1 MLHFQLLLRRRALA
15 AALACVFVS
24 LLSPSAAW
32 SQAWPSKTVKIVVPY
47 PAGGGTDVMARF
59 LAQKFSEMWGQSVVV
74 ENKGGAGGNIGADQV
89 AKSTPDG
96 YTLVMMPSNLSI
108 NPSLFDKTPWD
119 AVKDFSPIGTVAT
132 SPSMVGVSAGVP
144 ANSIRELI
152 ALAKAKP
159 GTLNYISCG
168 GGSPQHIAGEM
179 FNAMAGVQMQHV
191 PYKGCGAAIPD
202 AVAGVVQVLF
212 STVANMNPH
221 IKSGKLK
228 GFAVAGARRSELVPD
243 VPTVSEAGL
252 PGYNFDVWFGLL
264 APAKTPRDVIV
275 KINRDINTLLAQKDV
290 KERLQ
295 GQFYDVLPGTPEQ
308 FATLIEKDL
317 VRFGKVIRDVGIKPE
332 EGAGAWERSDSMWRA
347 GW

>member
-59 LAQKFSEMWGQSVVV
+59 LAQKFSEMWGQPVVV

-132 SPSMVGVSAGVP
+132 SPIMVGVSAGVP

-332 EGAGAWERSDSMWRA
+332 
-347 GW
+347 

>member
-1 MLHFQLLLRRRALA
+1 MLHFQLLPRRRALA

-32 SQAWPSKTVKIVVPY
+32 SQVWPSKTVKIVVPY

-59 LAQKFSEMWGQSVVV
+59 LAQKFSEMWGQPVVV

-132 SPSMVGVSAGVP
+132 SPIMVGVSAGVP

-275 KINRDINTLLAQKDV
+275 KINRDINSLLAQKEV

-295 GQFYDVLPGTPEQ
+295 GQFYDVMPGTPEQ

-317 VRFGKVIRDVGIKPE
+317 LRFGKVIRDVGIKPE
-332 EGAGAWERSDSMWRA
+332 
-347 GW
+347 

>member
-132 SPSMVGVSAGVP
+132 SPIMVGVSAGVP

-191 PYKGCGAAIPD
+191 PYKEG
-202 AVAGVVQVLF
+202 L
-212 STVANMNPH
+212 
-221 IKSGKLK
+221 
-228 GFAVAGARRSELVPD
+228 RRGDSRCRGWRG
-243 VPTVSEAGL
+243 AGL
-252 PGYNFDVWFGLL
+252 VQHGREHESTHQVGQVEGLCRGRRQ
-264 APAKTPRDVIV
+264 T
-275 KINRDINTLLAQKDV
+275 Q
-290 KERLQ
+290 
-295 GQFYDVLPGTPEQ
+295 
-308 FATLIEKDL
+308 
-317 VRFGKVIRDVGIKPE
+317 
-332 EGAGAWERSDSMWRA
+332 
-347 GW
+347 

>member
-1 MLHFQLLLRRRALA
+1 MLHFQLLPRRRALA

-132 SPSMVGVSAGVP
+132 SPIMVGVSAGVP

-159 GTLNYISCG
+159 GSLNYISCG

-275 KINRDINTLLAQKDV
+275 KVNRDINSLLAQKEV

-295 GQFYDVLPGTPEQ
+295 GQFYDVMPGTPEQ

-317 VRFGKVIRDVGIKPE
+317 LRFGKVIRDVGIKPE
-332 EGAGAWERSDSMWRA
+332 
-347 GW
+347 

>member
-1 MLHFQLLLRRRALA
+1 MLHFQLLPRRRALA

-59 LAQKFSEMWGQSVVV
+59 LAQKFSEMWGQPVVV

-132 SPSMVGVSAGVP
+132 SPIMVGVSAGVP

-275 KINRDINTLLAQKDV
+275 KINRDINSLLAQKDV

-295 GQFYDVLPGTPEQ
+295 GQFYDVMPGTPEQ

-317 VRFGKVIRDVGIKPE
+317 VRFGKVIRDVGIRPE
-332 EGAGAWERSDSMWRA
+332 
-347 GW
+347 

>member
-32 SQAWPSKTVKIVVPY
+32 SQAWPSRTVKIVVPY

-59 LAQKFSEMWGQSVVV
+59 LAQKFSEMWGQPVVV

-132 SPSMVGVSAGVP
+132 SPIMVGVSAGVP

-264 APAKTPRDVIV
+264 APAKTPRDIIL

-332 EGAGAWERSDSMWRA
+332 
-347 GW
+347 

>member
-132 SPSMVGVSAGVP
+132 SPIMVGVSAGVP

-191 PYKGCGAAIPD
+191 PYKGCGAAIPV

-332 EGAGAWERSDSMWRA
+332 
-347 GW
+347 

>member
-1 MLHFQLLLRRRALA
+1 MLHFQLLPRRRALA

-132 SPSMVGVSAGVP
+132 SPIMVGVSAGVP

-275 KINRDINTLLAQKDV
+275 KVNRDINSLLAQKEV

-295 GQFYDVLPGTPEQ
+295 GQFYDVMPGTPEQ

-317 VRFGKVIRDVGIKPE
+317 LRFGKVIRDVGIKPE
-332 EGAGAWERSDSMWRA
+332 
-347 GW
+347 

>member
-1 MLHFQLLLRRRALA
+1 MKTRLNMTRPRAFVAAVASLACVAAGLLAPA
-15 AALACVFVS
+15 AALA
-24 LLSPSAAW
+24 
-32 SQAWPSKTVKIVVPY
+32 QAWPAKSVKIIVPY
-47 PAGGGTDVMARF
+47 AAGGGTDVMARF
-59 LAQKFSEMWGQSVVV
+59 LAQKFSEMWGQPVVV

-89 AKSTPDG
+89 AKSAPDG

-119 AVKDFSPIGTVAT
+119 AVRDFSPIGTVAT
-132 SPSMVGVSAGVP
+132 SPIMVGVSAGVP

-221 IKSGKLK
+221 IKTGKLK

-264 APAKTPRDVIV
+264 APAKTPRDIIL
-275 KINRDINTLLAQKDV
+275 KINRDINTLLAQKEV

-295 GQFYDVLPGTPEQ
+295 GQFYDVMPGTPEQ

-317 VRFGKVIRDVGIKPE
+317 LRFGKVIRDVGIKPE
-332 EGAGAWERSDSMWRA
+332 
-347 GW
+347 

>member
-1 MLHFQLLLRRRALA
+1 MLHFQLLLSRRALA
-15 AALACVFVS
+15 AALVCVFVS

-132 SPSMVGVSAGVP
+132 SPIMVGVSAGVP

-332 EGAGAWERSDSMWRA
+332 
-347 GW
+347 

>member
-132 SPSMVGVSAGVP
+132 SPIMVGVSAGVP

-179 FNAMAGVQMQHV
+179 FNAMAGVQMLHV

-332 EGAGAWERSDSMWRA
+332 
-347 GW
+347 

>member
-1 MLHFQLLLRRRALA
+1 MLHFQLLPRRRALA

-32 SQAWPSKTVKIVVPY
+32 SQVWPSKTVKIVVPY

-59 LAQKFSEMWGQSVVV
+59 LAQKFSEMWGQPVVV

-132 SPSMVGVSAGVP
+132 SPIMVGVSAGVP

-159 GTLNYISCG
+159 GSLNYISCG

-275 KINRDINTLLAQKDV
+275 KVNRDINSLLAQKEV

-295 GQFYDVLPGTPEQ
+295 GQFYDVMPGTPEQ

-317 VRFGKVIRDVGIKPE
+317 LRFGKVIRDVGIKPE
-332 EGAGAWERSDSMWRA
+332 
-347 GW
+347 

>member
-1 MLHFQLLLRRRALA
+1 MLQSQWLLRRCTLA
-15 AALACVFVS
+15 AALACVFAS
-24 LLSPSAAW
+24 LLAPSAAW

-59 LAQKFSEMWGQSVVV
+59 LAQKFSEMWGQPVVV

-132 SPSMVGVSAGVP
+132 SPIMVGVSAGVP

-275 KINRDINTLLAQKDV
+275 KINRDINSLLAQKDV

-295 GQFYDVLPGTPEQ
+295 GQFYDVMPGTPEQ

-317 VRFGKVIRDVGIKPE
+317 VRFGKVIRDVGIRPE
-332 EGAGAWERSDSMWRA
+332 
-347 GW
+347 

>member
-1 MLHFQLLLRRRALA
+1 
-15 AALACVFVS
+15 
-24 LLSPSAAW
+24 
-32 SQAWPSKTVKIVVPY
+32 
-47 PAGGGTDVMARF
+47 
-59 LAQKFSEMWGQSVVV
+59 
-74 ENKGGAGGNIGADQV
+74 
-89 AKSTPDG
+89 
-96 YTLVMMPSNLSI
+96 MMPSNLSI

-132 SPSMVGVSAGVP
+132 SPIMVGVSAGVP

-332 EGAGAWERSDSMWRA
+332 
-347 GW
+347 

>member
-1 MLHFQLLLRRRALA
+1 MLQSQWLSRRRTLA
-15 AALACVFVS
+15 AALACVFAS
-24 LLSPSAAW
+24 MLAPSAAW

-59 LAQKFSEMWGQSVVV
+59 LAQKFSEMWGQPVVV
-74 ENKGGAGGNIGADQV
+74 ENKGGAGGNMGADQV

-132 SPSMVGVSAGVP
+132 SPIMVGVSAGVP

-275 KINRDINTLLAQKDV
+275 KINRDINSLLAQKDV

-295 GQFYDVLPGTPEQ
+295 GQFYDVMPGTPEQ

-317 VRFGKVIRDVGIKPE
+317 VRFGKVIRDVGIRPE
-332 EGAGAWERSDSMWRA
+332 
-347 GW
+347 

>member
-1 MLHFQLLLRRRALA
+1 MLHFQLLPRRRALA

-32 SQAWPSKTVKIVVPY
+32 SQVWPSKTVKIVVPY

-59 LAQKFSEMWGQSVVV
+59 LAQKFSEMWGQPVVV

-132 SPSMVGVSAGVP
+132 SPIMVGVSAGVP

-275 KINRDINTLLAQKDV
+275 KINRDINSLLAQKDV

-295 GQFYDVLPGTPEQ
+295 GQFYDVMPGTPEQ

-317 VRFGKVIRDVGIKPE
+317 LRFGKVIRDVGIKPE
-332 EGAGAWERSDSMWRA
+332 
-347 GW
+347 

>member
-1 MLHFQLLLRRRALA
+1 MPHFQLLLRRRALA

-132 SPSMVGVSAGVP
+132 SPIMVGVSAGVP

-332 EGAGAWERSDSMWRA
+332 
-347 GW
+347 

>member
-1 MLHFQLLLRRRALA
+1 MLHFQLLPRRRALA

-32 SQAWPSKTVKIVVPY
+32 SQVWPSKTVKIVVPY

-59 LAQKFSEMWGQSVVV
+59 LAQKFSEMWGQPVVV

-132 SPSMVGVSAGVP
+132 SPIMVGVSAGVP

-275 KINRDINTLLAQKDV
+275 KVNRDINSLLAQKEV

-295 GQFYDVLPGTPEQ
+295 GQFYDVMPGTPEQ

-317 VRFGKVIRDVGIKPE
+317 LRFGKVIRDVGIKPE
-332 EGAGAWERSDSMWRA
+332 
-347 GW
+347 

>member
-1 MLHFQLLLRRRALA
+1 MQASRSTLRSARALLLACLA
-15 AALACVFVS
+15 AALCA
-24 LLSPSAAW
+24 PAAAW
-32 SQAWPSKTVKIVVPY
+32 SQAWPSKPVKIVVPY

-59 LAQKFSEMWGQSVVV
+59 LAQKFSEMWGQPVVV

-89 AKSTPDG
+89 AKSAPDG

-119 AVKDFSPIGTVAT
+119 PVKDFSPIGTVAS
-132 SPSMVGVSAGVP
+132 SPIMVGVSAGVP

-179 FNAMAGVQMQHV
+179 FNSMAGVQMQHV

-221 IKSGKLK
+221 IKTGKLK

-264 APAKTPRDVIV
+264 APAKTPREVIV
-275 KINRDINTLLAQKDV
+275 KINRDINALLAQKDV

-295 GQFYDVLPGTPEQ
+295 GQFYDVMPGTPEQ
-308 FATLIEKDL
+308 FAALIERDQL
-317 VRFGKVIRDVGIKPE
+317 RFGKVIRDVGIKPE
-332 EGAGAWERSDSMWRA
+332 
-347 GW
+347 

>member
-1 MLHFQLLLRRRALA
+1 MLHFQLLPRRRALA

-59 LAQKFSEMWGQSVVV
+59 LAQKFSEMWGQPVVV

-132 SPSMVGVSAGVP
+132 SPIMVGVSAGVP

-159 GTLNYISCG
+159 GSLNYISCG

-275 KINRDINTLLAQKDV
+275 KVNRDINSLLAQKEV

-295 GQFYDVLPGTPEQ
+295 GQFYDVMPGTPEQ

-317 VRFGKVIRDVGIKPE
+317 LRFGKVIRDVGIKPE
-332 EGAGAWERSDSMWRA
+332 
-347 GW
+347 

>member
-1 MLHFQLLLRRRALA
+1 MLQSQWLSRRRTLA
-15 AALACVFVS
+15 AALACVFAS
-24 LLSPSAAW
+24 MLAPSAAW

-59 LAQKFSEMWGQSVVV
+59 LAQKFSEMWGQPVVV

-132 SPSMVGVSAGVP
+132 SPIMVGVSAGVP

-275 KINRDINTLLAQKDV
+275 KINRDINSLLAQKDV

-295 GQFYDVLPGTPEQ
+295 GQFYDVMPGTPEQ

-317 VRFGKVIRDVGIKPE
+317 VRFGKVIRDVGIRPE
-332 EGAGAWERSDSMWRA
+332 
-347 GW
+347 

>member
-119 AVKDFSPIGTVAT
+119 AVKDFSPTGTVAT
-132 SPSMVGVSAGVP
+132 SPIMVGVSAGVP

-152 ALAKAKP
+152 ALVKAKP

-332 EGAGAWERSDSMWRA
+332 
-347 GW
+347 

>member
-59 LAQKFSEMWGQSVVV
+59 LAQKFSEMWGQPVVV

-132 SPSMVGVSAGVP
+132 SPIMVGVSAGVP

-179 FNAMAGVQMQHV
+179 FNAMAGVQMLHV

-332 EGAGAWERSDSMWRA
+332 
-347 GW
+347 

>member
-1 MLHFQLLLRRRALA
+1 MLQSQCLPRRRTLA
-15 AALACVFVS
+15 AAFACGFAL

-59 LAQKFSEMWGQSVVV
+59 LAQKFSEMWGQPVVV

-89 AKSTPDG
+89 AKSAPDG

-132 SPSMVGVSAGVP
+132 SPIMVGVSAGVP
-144 ANSIRELI
+144 ANSIKELI

-159 GTLNYISCG
+159 GSLNYISCG

-228 GFAVAGARRSELVPD
+228 GFAVAGAKRSELVPD

-275 KINRDINTLLAQKDV
+275 KINRDINSLLAQKDV

-295 GQFYDVLPGTPEQ
+295 GQFYDVMPGTPEQ

-317 VRFGKVIRDVGIKPE
+317 VRFGKVIRDVGIRPE
-332 EGAGAWERSDSMWRA
+332 
-347 GW
+347 

>member
-32 SQAWPSKTVKIVVPY
+32 SQAWPSRTVKIVVPY

-59 LAQKFSEMWGQSVVV
+59 LAQKFSEMWGQPVVV

-132 SPSMVGVSAGVP
+132 SPIMVGVSAGVP

-275 KINRDINTLLAQKDV
+275 KINRDINSLLAQKDV

-295 GQFYDVLPGTPEQ
+295 GQFYDVMPGTPEQ

-317 VRFGKVIRDVGIKPE
+317 LRFGKVIRDVGIKPE
-332 EGAGAWERSDSMWRA
+332 
-347 GW
+347 

>member
-1 MLHFQLLLRRRALA
+1 MPHFQLLPRRRALA
-15 AALACVFVS
+15 AAFACVFVS

-59 LAQKFSEMWGQSVVV
+59 LAQKFSEMWGQPVVV

-89 AKSTPDG
+89 AKSAPDG

-132 SPSMVGVSAGVP
+132 SPIMVGVSAGVP
-144 ANSIRELI
+144 ANSIKELI

-159 GTLNYISCG
+159 GSLNYISCG

-228 GFAVAGARRSELVPD
+228 GFAVAGAKRSELVPD

-275 KINRDINTLLAQKDV
+275 KINRDINSLLAQKDV

-295 GQFYDVLPGTPEQ
+295 GQFYDVMPGTPEQ

-317 VRFGKVIRDVGIKPE
+317 VRFGKVIRDVGIRPE
-332 EGAGAWERSDSMWRA
+332 
-347 GW
+347 

>member
-132 SPSMVGVSAGVP
+132 SPIMVGVSAGVP

-332 EGAGAWERSDSMWRA
+332 
-347 GW
+347 

>member
-15 AALACVFVS
+15 AALACMFVS

-32 SQAWPSKTVKIVVPY
+32 SQACPSKTVKIVVPY

-132 SPSMVGVSAGVP
+132 SPIMVGVSAGVP

-179 FNAMAGVQMQHV
+179 FNAMAGVQMLHV

-332 EGAGAWERSDSMWRA
+332 
-347 GW
+347 

>member
-32 SQAWPSKTVKIVVPY
+32 SQAWPSRTVKIVVPY

-59 LAQKFSEMWGQSVVV
+59 LAQKFSEMWGQPVVV

-132 SPSMVGVSAGVP
+132 SPIMVGVSAGVP
-144 ANSIRELI
+144 ANSIKELI

-159 GTLNYISCG
+159 GSLNYISCG

-275 KINRDINTLLAQKDV
+275 KINRDINSLLAQKEV

-295 GQFYDVLPGTPEQ
+295 GQFYDVMPGTPEQ

-317 VRFGKVIRDVGIKPE
+317 LRFGKVIRDVGIKPE
-332 EGAGAWERSDSMWRA
+332 
-347 GW
+347 

>member
-59 LAQKFSEMWGQSVVV
+59 LAQKFSEMWGQPVVV

-132 SPSMVGVSAGVP
+132 SPIMVGVSAGVP

-264 APAKTPRDVIV
+264 APAKTPRDIIL

-332 EGAGAWERSDSMWRA
+332 
-347 GW
+347 

>member
-1 MLHFQLLLRRRALA
+1 MTRSTAVAALFAGLLLLP
-15 AALACVFVS
+15 L
-24 LLSPSAAW
+24 AAW
-32 SQAWPSKTVKIVVPY
+32 SQAWPSKPVKIVVPY

-59 LAQKFSEMWGQSVVV
+59 LAQKFSELWGQPVVV

-89 AKSTPDG
+89 AKSAPDG

-119 AVKDFSPIGTVAT
+119 PVKDFSPIGTVAT
-132 SPSMVGVSAGVP
+132 SPIMVGVSAGVP
-144 ANSIRELI
+144 ANSIKELI
-152 ALAKAKP
+152 ALAKVKP

-179 FNAMAGVQMQHV
+179 FNAMANVQMQHV

-212 STVANMNPH
+212 STVANMSPH
-221 IKSGKLK
+221 IKTGKLK
-228 GFAVAGARRSELVPD
+228 GFAVAGAKRSELVPD

-264 APAKTPRDVIV
+264 APARTPREIVV

-295 GQFYDVLPGTPEQ
+295 GQFYDVMPGTPEQ
-308 FATLIEKDL
+308 FATLIEKDQA
-317 VRFGKVIRDVGIKPE
+317 RFGRVIRDVGIKPE
-332 EGAGAWERSDSMWRA
+332 
-347 GW
+347 

>member
-132 SPSMVGVSAGVP
+132 SPIMVGVSAGVP

-152 ALAKAKP
+152 ALVKAKP

-332 EGAGAWERSDSMWRA
+332 
-347 GW
+347 

>member
-1 MLHFQLLLRRRALA
+1 MLHFQLLPRRRALA

-32 SQAWPSKTVKIVVPY
+32 SQVWPSKTVKIVVPY

-132 SPSMVGVSAGVP
+132 SPIMVGVSAGVP

-275 KINRDINTLLAQKDV
+275 KVNRDINSLLAQKEV

-295 GQFYDVLPGTPEQ
+295 GQFYDVMPGTPEQ

-317 VRFGKVIRDVGIKPE
+317 LRFGKVIRDVGIKPE
-332 EGAGAWERSDSMWRA
+332 
-347 GW
+347 